1 MKKLRSLR
9 LPHWTKLLLALVAL
23 LCVPMGA
30 VQASGT
36 TTLVSPATTQVVIG
50 NKTTVDIRVE
60 NVSDLFGV
68 EVHLTFDPALL
79 EVEDADGGQ
88 AGVQISSGPFLNPFF
103 TAQNTVDPATG
114 KIDFSI
120 SQGPSD
126 AAASGSGVVA
136 TITFKGKAVGTS
148 ALSFTSVVLA
158 APGGVP
164 ITSAKQGGSVTVAP
178 DVTATPTPTST
189 PQPTSTPGPTQT
201 TGPTS
206 TPNPTSTPGPTKTPY
221 PTHVPGAILGYHTV
235 QRGETL
241 FCIGRAYGVDPYAVA
256 SKNAIVNP
264 SVIWP
269 GQVLAIPDAP
279 AVVAAGWVCPA
290 QFGGGAPPP
299 ECRYYHTVAWGEN
312 LYRLSMRYGVTMWA
326 IAEANGITD
335 MHYIYAGQVL
345 CIP

>member
-1 MKKLRSLR
+1 M
-9 LPHWTKLLLALVAL
+9 LALAL
-23 LCVPMGA
+23 IPVGA
-30 VQASGT
+30 VQANGT
-36 TTLVSPATTQVVIG
+36 TTLVSPATTEIVVG

-79 EVEDADGGQ
+79 EVEDADAGK
-88 AGVQISSGPFLNPFF
+88 AGVQIEPGSFINPYF
-103 TAQNTVDPATG
+103 TAQNVVDQGAG
-114 KIDFSI
+114 KIDYSV

-126 AAASGSGVVA
+126 TAVSGSGVVA
-136 TITFKGKAVGTS
+136 TITFEGESAGTS
-148 ALSFTSVVLA
+148 ALNITSVVLA

-164 ITSAKQGGSVTVAP
+164 ISSAKQGGSVTVTP
-178 DVTATPTPTST
+178 NVTATPTPTST
-189 PQPTSTPGPTQT
+189 PSVTSTPGPTST
-201 TGPTS
+201 SWPTS
-206 TPNPTSTPGPTKTPY
+206 MPGPTNTPY
-221 PTHVPGAILGYHTV
+221 PTYVPGPILGYHTV

-241 FCIGRAYGVDPYAVA
+241 FCIGRAYGVDPYAIA

-269 GQVLAIPDAP
+269 GQVLAIPDVP
-279 AVVAAGWVCPA
+279 AVVASGWVCPA
-290 QFGGGAPPP
+290 QFGGASPPP
-299 ECRYYHTVAWGEN
+299 ECRYYHTVVWGEN

-326 IAEANGITD
+326 IADANGITD

>member
-1 MKKLRSLR
+1 MSKVLSSR
-9 LPHWTKLLLALVAL
+9 LPHWTGLLVALVAL
-23 LCVPMGA
+23 TLVPVGA

-36 TTLVSPATTQVVIG
+36 TTLVSPATTEVVIG

-79 EVEDADGGQ
+79 EVDDADAGK
-88 AGVQISSGPFLNPFF
+88 AGVQIASGPFLNPYF
-103 TAQNTVDPATG
+103 TAQNDVDQAAG
-114 KIDFSI
+114 KIDFSV

-126 AAASGSGVVA
+126 AAVSGSGVVA
-136 TITFKGKAVGTS
+136 TITFEGEAVGTS
-148 ALSFTSVVLA
+148 ALSFSSVVLA

-164 ITSAKQGGSVTVAP
+164 ISSSTQGGSVTVITNA
-178 DVTATPTPTST
+178 TATPTATSTPTPTATPGPTQTPGPTST
-189 PQPTSTPGPTQT
+189 PMPTSTPGPTNT
-201 TGPTS
+201 PAPT
-206 TPNPTSTPGPTKTPY
+206 Y
-221 PTHVPGAILGYHTV
+221 VPGAILGYHTV

-241 FCIGRAYGVDPYAVA
+241 FCIGRAYGVDPYAIA
-256 SKNAIVNP
+256 SRNAIVNP

-279 AVVAAGWVCPA
+279 AVVPAGWVCPP
-290 QFGGGAPPP
+290 QFGGGTPPP

-326 IAEANGITD
+326 IAAANGITN

>member
-1 MKKLRSLR
+1 MSKVLSLR
-9 LPHWTKLLLALVAL
+9 LPNWTALLLVVVAL
-23 LCVPMGA
+23 TLVPVGA
-30 VQASGT
+30 VQANGT
-36 TTLVSPATTQVVIG
+36 TTLVSPATTEVVIG

-60 NVSDLFGV
+60 NVTDLFGV

-79 EVEDADGGQ
+79 EVEDADAGK
-88 AGVQISSGPFLNPFF
+88 AGVQIASGPFLNPYF
-103 TAQNTVDPATG
+103 TAQNDVDQAAG
-114 KIDFSI
+114 KIDFSV

-126 AAASGSGVVA
+126 AAVSGSGVVA
-136 TITFKGKAVGTS
+136 TITFEGKAAGTS
-148 ALSFTSVVLA
+148 ALSFSNVVLA

-164 ITSAKQGGSVTVAP
+164 ISSATQGGSVTVP
-178 DVTATPTPTST
+178 PNVTATPTPTST
-189 PQPTSTPGPTQT
+189 PSATSTPGATSTPWPTSTPGPT
-201 TGPTS
+201 S
-206 TPNPTSTPGPTKTPY
+206 TPY
-221 PTHVPGAILGYHTV
+221 PTSVAGAILGYHTV

-241 FCIGRAYGVDPYAVA
+241 FCIGRAYGVDPYAIA

-279 AVVAAGWVCPA
+279 AVVAAGWMCPA
-290 QFGGGAPPP
+290 QFGGGTPPP

-326 IAEANGITD
+326 IADANGITN